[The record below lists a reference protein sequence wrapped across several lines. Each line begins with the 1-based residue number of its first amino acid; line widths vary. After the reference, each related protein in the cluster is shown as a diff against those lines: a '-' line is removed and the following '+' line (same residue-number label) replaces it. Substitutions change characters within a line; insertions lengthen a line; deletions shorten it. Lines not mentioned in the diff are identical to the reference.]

1 MQNYLNE
8 QDVIIFKIVQATG
21 IAEKLGISAQ
31 QMLEEEQNPHA
42 PVL

>member
-8 QDVIIFKIVQATG
+8 QDVIIFKIVQFTG
-21 IAEKLGISAQ
+21 IFEKFGVSAQ